1 MRAVRRA
8 QSTSVM
14 PSRQAAALLYR
25 LLMAVVATAA
35 LLIVWRPR
43 VVHAQSAQ
51 SADAQASDSA
61 AAQAASQAQA
71 QPARQ
76 PSTTTHVVKPGET
89 LWSLAARYYGDGHQW
104 QELARRNGIATTD
117 GAPLRVGQ
125 RLTVPARRVASGSK
139 AAATAAAPADS
150 TVPRVALT
158 KAGEGTLPTPPA
170 AARSASAG
178 RGSLAAQT
186 AGKGNAAAGA
196 AAKPGAAQAAAAP
209 KPAQPTAQPSAQAQA
224 QADTS
229 RANLTPQVGTMLG
242 ERSLKRIGLVDQST
256 QAASRKPAE
265 GQTIFHLDMPD
276 AAEAERRTQA
286 ALRPNVPVLR
296 QAEFDAAPYLAS
308 ESAVKGAGR
317 ILARRG
323 ASAEGDQAY
332 PQRALKT
339 DEVEVQPPAGTT
351 WSVGDRLVA
360 FTTQTLTGSNK
371 GRLVVLPTG
380 LLEVRRADGGAVA
393 IAEVLRQ
400 SGRVEQGQQLVAA
413 SGAAAPRVQAQ
424 KLATPDVT
432 TSVLWL
438 DPNELL
444 PTLSSYVVLG
454 AGADKGLKAG
464 DEVALYAAVAGAREA
479 VMATVR
485 VVRVDATSS
494 TAVIVSQQGRDIA
507 VGMTARR
514 FAKAPE

>member
-35 LLIVWRPR
+35 LLLVWRPR
-43 VVHAQSAQ
+43 VVHAQGAQ
-51 SADAQASDSA
+51 SASVQAADSISVQASGMAQAS
-61 AAQAASQAQA
+61 
-71 QPARQ
+71 RQ
-76 PSTTTHVVKPGET
+76 PPATTTHVVKPGET
-89 LWSLAARYYGDGHQW
+89 LWGLAARYYGDGHQW
-104 QELARRNGIATTD
+104 QELARRNGIAATD
-117 GAPLRVGQ
+117 GVPLRVGQ
-125 RLTVPARRVASGSK
+125 RLTVPARRVASGSR
-139 AAATAAAPADS
+139 AAAAAAAPADS
-150 TVPRVALT
+150 TVPRVALA

-170 AARSASAG
+170 ADRALPAG
-178 RGSLAAQT
+178 RGGSLAAQT
-186 AGKGNAAAGA
+186 AGKGNAAAVAGGRPSTSPA
-196 AAKPGAAQAAAAP
+196 TASKSASAP
-209 KPAQPTAQPSAQAQA
+209 QS

-242 ERSLKRIGLVDQST
+242 ERSLLRIGLVDQST
-256 QAASRKPAE
+256 QAASRKPTE

-296 QAEFDAAPYLAS
+296 QAEFDAAPYLATETQVRS
-308 ESAVKGAGR
+308 AGR
-317 ILARRG
+317 ITARRG
-323 ASAEGDQAY
+323 ASAEADQTY

-339 DEVEVQPPAGTT
+339 DEVEVRPPTGTT

-360 FTTQTLTGSNK
+360 FTTQSVGGAQK
-371 GRLVVLPTG
+371 GQLVVVPTG
-380 LLEVRRADGGAVA
+380 VLEVRRAEGGTIV

-413 SGAAAPRVQAQ
+413 SGDAAPRVQAE
-424 KLATPDVT
+424 KLATPDVK

-444 PTLSSYVVLG
+444 PTLSSYLVLG

-464 DEVALYAAVAGAREA
+464 DEVALYAAVAGAQES
-479 VMATVR
+479 VMATAR
-485 VVRVDATSS
+485 IVRVDATSS
-494 TAVIVSQQGRDIA
+494 TAVIVSQQGREIA
-507 VGMTARR
+507 VGMAARR

>member
-8 QSTSVM
+8 QSTSVV

-25 LLMAVVATAA
+25 LLMAAVATAA

-43 VVHAQSAQ
+43 VVHAQGTDSAAVQ
-51 SADAQASDSA
+51 PSAQAS
-61 AAQAASQAQA
+61 AQV
-71 QPARQ
+71 QPTRQ
-76 PSTTTHVVKPGET
+76 PPATTTHVVKPGET

-125 RLTVPARRVASGSK
+125 RLTVPARRVAGGSK

-170 AARSASAG
+170 SARSAAPATSAAG

-196 AAKPGAAQAAAAP
+196 AAKPGAAQTAAAP
-209 KPAQPTAQPSAQAQA
+209 KAAQPTAQAQA

-265 GQTIFHLDMPD
+265 GETIFHLDMPD
-276 AAEAERRTQA
+276 AAEAERRTRA

-296 QAEFDAAPYLAS
+296 QAEFEAAPYLAT
-308 ESAVKGAGR
+308 ESVTKSAGR
-317 ILARRG
+317 IVARRG
-323 ASAEGDQAY
+323 ASAEADQTY

-339 DEVEVQPPAGTT
+339 DEVEVRLPAGTT
-351 WSVGDRLVA
+351 WAVGQRLVA
-360 FTTQTLTGSNK
+360 FTTQTLSGANK
-371 GRLVVLPTG
+371 GRQVVVPTG
-380 LLEVRRADGGAVA
+380 VLEVRKAEGGSVA

-413 SGAAAPRVQAQ
+413 SGEAAPRVQAQ
-424 KLATPDVT
+424 KLASPDVNT
-432 TSVLWL
+432 QVLWL

-444 PTLSSYVVLG
+444 PTLSSYLVLG
-454 AGADKGLKAG
+454 AGADKGLKPG
-464 DEVALYAAVAGAREA
+464 DEVALYAAAAGAREN
-479 VMATVR
+479 VMATAR
-485 VVRVDATSS
+485 IVRVDASSS
-494 TAVIVSQQGRDIA
+494 TAVIVSQQGREIA

>member
-51 SADAQASDSA
+51 STDAQASDSA

-76 PSTTTHVVKPGET
+76 PSTTTPVVKPGET
-89 LWSLAARYYGDGHQW
+89 RWSLAARYYGDGHQW

-170 AARSASAG
+170 AARSTPAG

-186 AGKGNAAAGA
+186 ASKGNAAA
-196 AAKPGAAQAAAAP
+196 GAAQAAAAP

-317 ILARRG
+317 IVARRG

-360 FTTQTLTGSNK
+360 FTTQTLTGGNK

-424 KLATPDVT
+424 KLATPDVA

>member
-8 QSTSVM
+8 QSTSVL
-14 PSRQAAALLYR
+14 PAGQAAALLYR
-25 LLMAVVATAA
+25 LLMALVATAA

-43 VVHAQSAQ
+43 VVHAQ
-51 SADAQASDSA
+51 DAQAA
-61 AAQAASQAQA
+61 RAQAA
-71 QPARQ
+71 
-76 PSTTTHVVKPGET
+76 TTTHVVKPGET

-125 RLTVPARRVASGSK
+125 RLTVPSRRVASGTK

-150 TVPRVALT
+150 SVPRVALA

-170 AARSASAG
+170 ASRPAPAGAPTG

-186 AGKGNAAAGA
+186 ANKGNAAAASAGA
-196 AAKPGAAQAAAAP
+196 KAAAP
-209 KPAQPTAQPSAQAQA
+209 QPAQQTAQAQT
-224 QADTS
+224 QTDTS

-265 GQTIFHLDMPD
+265 AQTIFHLDMPD
-276 AAEAERRTQA
+276 AAEAERRTRA
-286 ALRPNVPVLR
+286 ALTPNVPVLR
-296 QAEFDAAPYLAS
+296 QAEFDAAPYMAS
-308 ESAVKGAGR
+308 DALLKSTGR
-317 ILARRG
+317 IVARRG
-323 ASAEGDQAY
+323 ASGEADQTY

-339 DEVEVQPPAGTT
+339 DDVEVQPPTGTN
-351 WSVGDRLVA
+351 WAVGERLVA
-360 FTTQTLTGSNK
+360 FTTQTLAGSNK
-371 GRLVVLPTG
+371 GRLVVVPTG
-380 LLEVRRADGGAVA
+380 LLEVRRAEGGAVA

-413 SGAAAPRVQAQ
+413 SGNAAPRVKAEQ
-424 KLATPDVT
+424 LSTPDVST
-432 TSVLWL
+432 TVLWL

-464 DEVALYAAVAGAREA
+464 DELALYATPAGARES
-479 VMATVR
+479 VMATAR

-494 TAVIVSQQGRDIA
+494 TAVIVSQQGREIG

-514 FAKAPE
+514 FAKAP

>member
-8 QSTSVM
+8 QSTSVV
-14 PSRQAAALLYR
+14 PSWQAAALLYR

-43 VVHAQSAQ
+43 VVHAQGAQ
-51 SADAQASDSA
+51 SVEAQASDSA
-61 AAQAASQAQA
+61 AAPSSAQAQA
-71 QPARQ
+71 TRQ
-76 PSTTTHVVKPGET
+76 PPATTTHVVKPGET

-104 QELARRNGIATTD
+104 QELARRNGIAATD

-139 AAATAAAPADS
+139 AAAAAAAPADS
-150 TVPRVALT
+150 TVPRVALA

-170 AARSASAG
+170 AARSAAPAG

-186 AGKGNAAAGA
+186 AGKSNAAGTAGSR
-196 AAKPGAAQAAAAP
+196 PTAQAAAP
-209 KPAQPTAQPSAQAQA
+209 KPAQSSAQSQA

-265 GQTIFHLDMPD
+265 GETIFHLDMPD
-276 AAEAERRTQA
+276 AAEAERRTRA

-296 QAEFDAAPYLAS
+296 QAEFEAAPYLAT
-308 ESAVKGAGR
+308 ESLVKSTGR
-317 ILARRG
+317 IVARRG
-323 ASAEGDQAY
+323 ASAEADQTY

-339 DEVEVQPPAGTT
+339 DEVEVRPPTGTT
-351 WSVGDRLVA
+351 WAVGQRLVA
-360 FTTQTLTGSNK
+360 FTTQTLSGANK
-371 GRLVVLPTG
+371 GRQVVVPTG
-380 LLEVRRADGGAVA
+380 VLEVRKAEGGSVA

-413 SGAAAPRVQAQ
+413 AGEAAPRVQAQ
-424 KLATPDVT
+424 KLASPDVN

-444 PTLSSYVVLG
+444 PTLSSYLVLG
-454 AGADKGLKAG
+454 AGADKGLKPG
-464 DEVALYAAVAGAREA
+464 DEVALYAAVAGAQES
-479 VMATVR
+479 VMATAR
-485 VVRVDATSS
+485 IVRVDASSS
-494 TAVIVSQQGRDIA
+494 TAVIVSQQGREIA
-507 VGMTARR
+507 VGMSARR

>member
-8 QSTSVM
+8 QSTSVL
-14 PSRQAAALLYR
+14 PAGQAAALLYR
-25 LLMAVVATAA
+25 VLVALVATAA

-51 SADAQASDSA
+51 V
-61 AAQAASQAQA
+61 QAA
-71 QPARQ
+71 
-76 PSTTTHVVKPGET
+76 TTTHVVKPGET

-125 RLTVPARRVASGSK
+125 RLTVPTRRVASGAK

-150 TVPRVALT
+150 SVPRVALA

-170 AARSASAG
+170 ANRPAPAGAAAG

-186 AGKGNAAAGA
+186 ANKGNAAATGA
-196 AAKPGAAQAAAAP
+196 GAKSAAP
-209 KPAQPTAQPSAQAQA
+209 KPAQPAAQAQAQA

-256 QAASRKPAE
+256 QAASRKAAE
-265 GQTIFHLDMPD
+265 AQTIFHLDKPD

-296 QAEFDAAPYLAS
+296 QAEFDAAPYLAGDALLKS
-308 ESAVKGAGR
+308 TGHIV
-317 ILARRG
+317 ARRG
-323 ASAEGDQAY
+323 ASAEADQTY

-339 DEVEVQPPAGTT
+339 DEVEVQPPAGSN
-351 WSVGDRLVA
+351 WAVGARLVA

-371 GRLVVLPTG
+371 GRLVVVPTG
-380 LLEVRRADGGAVA
+380 LLEVRRAEGGAVA

-413 SGAAAPRVQAQ
+413 SGEAAPRVKAE
-424 KLATPDVT
+424 KLSTPDVS

-464 DEVALYAAVAGAREA
+464 DEVALYAAAAGARES

-494 TAVIVSQQGRDIA
+494 TAVIVSQQGREIA

-514 FAKAPE
+514 FAKVP

>member
-43 VVHAQSAQ
+43 VVHAQGAQ
-51 SADAQASDSA
+51 SVEASDSVA
-61 AAQAASQAQA
+61 AEASAPA
-71 QPARQ
+71 QPAGQ
-76 PSTTTHVVKPGET
+76 PSATTTHVVKPGET

-104 QELARRNGIATTD
+104 QELARRNGIAATD

-125 RLTVPARRVASGSK
+125 RLTVPVRRVAGGSK

-150 TVPRVALT
+150 TVPRVALA

-170 AARSASAG
+170 AARAAAPAG
-178 RGSLAAQT
+178 RGTLAAQT
-186 AGKGNAAAGA
+186 AGKGNAAGAAGA
-196 AAKPGAAQAAAAP
+196 RPVAAQAAAP
-209 KPAQPTAQPSAQAQA
+209 KPVQASAQAQA
-224 QADTS
+224 KADTS

-296 QAEFDAAPYLAS
+296 QAEFDAAPYLAA
-308 ESAVKGAGR
+308 ESLVRNAGR
-317 ILARRG
+317 IVARRG
-323 ASAEGDQAY
+323 ASAEADQTY

-339 DEVEVQPPAGTT
+339 DEVEVRLPAGTNLA
-351 WSVGDRLVA
+351 VGDRLVA
-360 FTTQTLTGSNK
+360 FTTHTLRGSRK
-371 GRLVVLPTG
+371 GRVVVVPTG
-380 LLEVRRADGGAVA
+380 VLEVRKAEGGSVA

-413 SGAAAPRVQAQ
+413 AGEAAPRVQAE
-424 KLATPDVT
+424 KLASPDVS

-444 PTLSSYVVLG
+444 PTLSSYLVLD

-464 DEVALYAAVAGAREA
+464 DEVALYAAAAGARET
-479 VMATVR
+479 VMATAR
-485 VVRVDATSS
+485 IVRVDATSS
-494 TAVIVSQQGRDIA
+494 TAVIVSQQGREIA
-507 VGMTARR
+507 VGMSARR

>member
-8 QSTSVM
+8 QSTSVL
-14 PSRQAAALLYR
+14 PAGQAAALLYR
-25 LLMAVVATAA
+25 LLMALVATAA

-43 VVHAQSAQ
+43 VVHAQGAQ
-51 SADAQASDSA
+51 GAP
-61 AAQAASQAQA
+61 AQAA
-71 QPARQ
+71 
-76 PSTTTHVVKPGET
+76 TTTHVVKPGET

-150 TVPRVALT
+150 TVPRVALA
-158 KAGEGTLPTPPA
+158 KAGEGTLPNPPA
-170 AARSASAG
+170 SNRPAPAG

-186 AGKGNAAAGA
+186 ANKGNAAGASAGA
-196 AAKPGAAQAAAAP
+196 GAGAKPAAAP
-209 KPAQPTAQPSAQAQA
+209 TPSAQAQA

-265 GQTIFHLDMPD
+265 AQTIFHLDMPD
-276 AAEAERRTQA
+276 AAEAERRTRA
-286 ALRPNVPVLR
+286 ALAPNVPVLR

-308 ESAVKGAGR
+308 DALRRSTGR
-317 ILARRG
+317 IVARRG
-323 ASAEGDQAY
+323 AAAEGDQAY

-339 DEVEVQPPAGTT
+339 DEVEVQPP
-351 WSVGDRLVA
+351 VGASWAVGERLVA
-360 FTTQTLTGSNK
+360 FTTQPLSGANK
-371 GRLVVLPTG
+371 GRLVVVPTG
-380 LLEVRRADGGAVA
+380 LLEVRRAEGGAVA

-413 SGAAAPRVQAQ
+413 SGAAAPRVQAE
-424 KLATPDVT
+424 KLSTPDVS

-464 DEVALYAAVAGAREA
+464 DEVALYATLAGARES

-494 TAVIVSQQGRDIA
+494 TAVIVSQQGREIA

-514 FAKAPE
+514 FAKAP

>member
-14 PSRQAAALLYR
+14 PSRHAAALLYR
-25 LLMAVVATAA
+25 LLMALVATAA

-43 VVHAQSAQ
+43 VVHAQGAQ
-51 SADAQASDSA
+51 STDVQTSDSTTAQAPA
-61 AAQAASQAQA
+61 AAQA
-71 QPARQ
+71 QPTRQ
-76 PSTTTHVVKPGET
+76 PPATTTHVVKPGET

-104 QELARRNGIATTD
+104 QELARRNGIAATD

-125 RLTVPARRVASGSK
+125 RLTVPVRRVASGTK

-150 TVPRVALT
+150 TVPRVALA

-170 AARSASAG
+170 AARTASAG

-186 AGKGNAAAGA
+186 AGKGNAAGNVGAKPA
-196 AAKPGAAQAAAAP
+196 AAQAAAP
-209 KPAQPTAQPSAQAQA
+209 KPAQASAQALA

-242 ERSLKRIGLVDQST
+242 ERSLKRVGLVDQST

-265 GQTIFHLDMPD
+265 MQTIFHLDMPD
-276 AAEAERRTQA
+276 AAEAERRTRA

-296 QAEFDAAPYLAS
+296 QAEFDAAPYLAT
-308 ESAVKGAGR
+308 ESFAKAAGR
-317 ILARRG
+317 IVARRG
-323 ASAEGDQAY
+323 ASAEADQTY

-339 DEVEVQPPAGTT
+339 DEVEVRPPAGTT
-351 WSVGDRLVA
+351 WAVGERLVA
-360 FTTQTLTGSNK
+360 FTTQSLSGSK
-371 GRLVVLPTG
+371 GRLVVVPTG
-380 LLEVRRADGGAVA
+380 VLEVRKAEGGSVA

-413 SGAAAPRVQAQ
+413 AGNAAPRVQAE
-424 KLATPDVT
+424 KLASPDVVT
-432 TSVLWL
+432 TVLWL

-444 PTLSSYVVLG
+444 PTLSSYLVLG
-454 AGADKGLKAG
+454 AGADKALKPG
-464 DEVALYAAVAGAREA
+464 DEVALYAAVPGAQES
-479 VMATVR
+479 VMATAR
-485 VVRVDATSS
+485 IVRVDAASS
-494 TAVIVSQQGRDIA
+494 TAVIVSQQGREIA
-507 VGMTARR
+507 VGMAVRR